1 MHNSVL
7 LLLAG
12 LAASAV
18 SEPIP
23 RRTAPAKAA
32 AVVRRQGVPDDCT
45 FFDTATSTGNDCE
58 YFASTWGIT
67 VKDFVAWNPSV
78 GADCSGIKVGQEYC
92 VERNWGIP
100 PSETTTGSTPGP
112 TSTTP
117 SPVQEGIINTCT
129 SYHKAVSGDDCGKIV
144 AQYGSFVFADF
155 LKWNPAVG
163 ETCGGLWLGYYYCVA
178 VPGTST
184 RTTTAASVPT
194 STVPSPVQEGII
206 NTCTSYH
213 KAVSGDDCSKIVA
226 QYGTFAF
233 ADFLKWNPAVGETC
247 SGLWLGY
254 HYCVAVPGTST
265 RTTTAAPLPTST
277 VPSPVQEGITG
288 ECKTYYKAVSGD
300 DCSKIVAK
308 YGTFSFADFLKWNP
322 AVGSTCSGLWLGYN
336 YCVAY
341 VSGVAGTPTEPPKPT
356 TTACTGPDP
365 TQPGA
370 VCPCQR
376 WHKVASGNNCD
387 SIQKQYG
394 ITAAQ
399 FNRWN
404 PQVGTTC
411 STLWLGYNVCVSA
424 A

>member
-1 MHNSVL
+1 MRNAAL
-7 LLLAG
+7 FLLAG

-18 SEPIP
+18 SEPTR
-23 RRTAPAKAA
+23 RRTAPGKAA
-32 AVVRRQGVPDDCT
+32 AIFRRQGVPDDCT
-45 FFDTATSTGNDCE
+45 FFDTATSADNDCE
-58 YFASTWGIT
+58 YFASVWGIT
-67 VKDFVAWNPSV
+67 AKDFIAWNPSV

-100 PSETTTGSTPGP
+100 PTETITSSVPGP
-112 TSTTP
+112 T
-117 SPVQEGIINTCT
+117 N
-129 SYHKAVSGDDCGKIV
+129 
-144 AQYGSFVFADF
+144 
-155 LKWNPAVG
+155 
-163 ETCGGLWLGYYYCVA
+163 
-178 VPGTST
+178 
-184 RTTTAASVPT
+184 
-194 STVPSPVQEGII
+194 TVPSPVQEGII
-206 NTCTSYH
+206 GSCTSYH

-247 SGLWLGY
+247 AGLWLGY
-254 HYCVAVPGTST
+254 YYCVAVPGTPTGATS
-265 RTTTAAPLPTST
+265 AAPVPTATST
-277 VPSPVQEGITG
+277 VPSPAQDGITK
-288 ECKTYYKAVSGD
+288 ECKAYYKAVAGD

-308 YGTFSFADFLKWNP
+308 YGTFTFADFLKWNP

-336 YCVAY
+336 YCVG
-341 VSGVAGTPTEPPKPT
+341 VSGTPTEPPRPT

-376 WHKVASGNNCD
+376 WHKVVSGNTCD
-387 SIQKQYG
+387 SIQRQYG
-394 ITAAQ
+394 ITTAQ
-399 FNRWN
+399 FNKWN